1 MKPRLFS
8 NKLKQNP
15 KPPIENELLHYL
27 QIYKYINK
35 NYYQETV
42 F

>member
-15 KPPIENELLHYL
+15 KPQIENNTSTLPPNI
-27 QIYKYINK
+27 QTYKQKLI
-35 NYYQETV
+35 
-42 F
+42 